1 MNIMK
6 FFKKLLIYI
15 LTIIFYSIKYNIIKN
30 KLIMHLERYQCI
42 LIIYNQP
49 SIN

>member
-30 KLIMHLERYQCI
+30 KFIMHQERYQCI
-42 LIIYNQP
+42 LIKYNQH